1 MLAPAVSVVMTV
13 WNANREFLQQAIRS
27 VLEQSFRD
35 FELIVVEDPSP
46 QPVDDLIAA
55 FRDDRIRLIHRKE
68 RAPIGVALNE
78 GIAAARAPLIARMDA
93 DDLALP
99 HRLARQVA
107 FLREHPDI
115 AVYGSRIT
123 IIDETNRVIGH
134 RLLPV
139 THEEIAASMRRYNC
153 ISHPSVMFRRNAFE
167 RAGGY
172 SEALRVEDYDL
183 WCRLLTSGARFEN
196 SADELLQ
203 YRVHSEASK
212 FRGVHD
218 EIRATM
224 NVKRRYFSNAF
235 TLRDKTR
242 LLAEAALLKMPPAL
256 IVRLFLWLEYRKA

>member
-27 VLEQSFRD
+27 ILEQTFRD

-46 QPVDDLIAA
+46 QPVADLIAA
-55 FRDDRIRLIHRKE
+55 FRDERIRLVRRNE
-68 RAPIGVALNE
+68 RAPIGIALNE
-78 GIAAARAPLIARMDA
+78 GIATARAPLIARMDA
-93 DDLALP
+93 DDIALP
-99 HRLARQVA
+99 ERLERQLA
-107 FLREHPDI
+107 FLRAHQEI

-134 RLLPV
+134 RILPL
-139 THEEIAASMRRYNC
+139 THDEIAASMRRYNC
-153 ISHPSVMFRRNAFE
+153 ISHPSVMFRRDAFE

-172 SEALRVEDYDL
+172 SDAPRVEDYDL
-183 WCRLLTSGARFEN
+183 WCRMLVEGSRFE
-196 SADELLQ
+196 SCADELLQ

-224 NVKRRYFSNAF
+224 AIKRRYFSDAF
-235 TLRDKTR
+235 TLHDRAR
-242 LLAEAALLKMPPAL
+242 LLAEAALLRIPPSL